1 MLAILGASGQ
11 VGGAIASS
19 LAGDP
24 GAGRV
29 RMIGRRAPAPSPDAA
44 EWVAADLRDG
54 PAALAGALG
63 GASAVF
69 VLNPVPPDADDVRAE
84 GAALARVIAEAV
96 VAAGRPRVV
105 ALSGQGAHLGRGNAI
120 VQALHALEAA
130 LAATGARTTF
140 VRATSFMQN
149 RVPFA
154 LAAATTG
161 TWHALQAP
169 DLPLPAVSA
178 VDVGRCAA
186 RMLRDP
192 EPPGIVN
199 VTGAG
204 TWSERDVARMVERIA
219 GRPVTV
225 EEVPPAHRAAA
236 LQAAGLGRSYAEAV
250 AAMQSELEAG
260 ALPFAPADLEVAGE
274 ETLEAVLRRALAA

>member
-11 VGGAIASS
+11 VGGAVVAS

-24 GAGRV
+24 GTGPV
-29 RMIGRRAPAPSPDAA
+29 RMIGRRPPAHRPDGAG
-44 EWVAADLRDG
+44 WVAADLRDG
-54 PAALAGALG
+54 ADALAAALDGAT
-63 GASAVF
+63 AVF
-69 VLNPVPPDADDVRAE
+69 VLNPVPPDAVNVHADGV
-84 GAALARVIAEAV
+84 ALARTIADAV

-105 ALSGQGAHLGRGNAI
+105 ALSGQGAHLDQGNAI
-120 VQALHALEAA
+120 VRSLHALEAA

-154 LAAATTG
+154 LAAAATG
-161 TWHALQAP
+161 AWHALQAP
-169 DLPLPAVSA
+169 DLRLPAVSA
-178 VDVGRCAA
+178 GDVGRCAA

-192 EPPGIVN
+192 DPPGVVN

-204 TWSERDVARMVERIA
+204 TWSEREVARMVERIA

-225 EEVPPAHRAAA
+225 EVVPPAHRAAA
-236 LQAAGLGRSYAEAV
+236 LRAAGLGPSYAEAV
-250 AAMQSELEAG
+250 ATMQSELEAG

-274 ETLEAVLRRALAA
+274 EPLEAVLRRALAA